1 MRKIILICSCF
12 NMEKRAREA
21 FTLIYPNEVSPEV
34 VKGRDRIGRLADE
47 LKSQHLKAISRL
59 SGKFAFYVSLDD
71 DNEVLEEYDLLTGR
85 RTA

>member
-21 FTLIYPNEVSPEV
+21 FALIYPNEVSPEV